1 MTTVITYGTFDLFH
15 VGHIAILE
23 RSRDL
28 GDKLFVGVSSD
39 EFNAI
44 KGKQA
49 FFSYADRSRIVSAMK
64 CVDGVFPEDH
74 WSQKRADIQKYGAD
88 ILVMGDDWQGKF
100 DDLSD
105 LCKVEYLPRTT
116 GISTTHI
123 RTTLSRINPEMIDN
137 LKGALDSLNQVIK
150 SLE

>member
-1 MTTVITYGTFDLFH
+1 
-15 VGHIAILE
+15 
-23 RSRDL
+23 
-28 GDKLFVGVSSD
+28 
-39 EFNAI
+39 
-44 KGKQA
+44 
-49 FFSYADRSRIVSAMK
+49 
-64 CVDGVFPEDH
+64 
-74 WSQKRADIQKYGAD
+74 
-88 ILVMGDDWQGKF
+88 MGDDWQGKF

-116 GISTTHI
+116 GISPTHI